1 MTTGT
6 LDGWQVLIT
15 GGGSGIGLGCAAR
28 FLADGATVTLMG
40 RTRERLEQ
48 AAATLDAPEGRVRL
62 AVGDVAVEDDVAK
75 AVAVASAVEG
85 GGERLDVAVASA
97 GTGTMAPVIA
107 QDAAEFDRVMKT
119 NLYGT
124 LYTFKHAGGVIA
136 GSGGGAM
143 CAISSI
149 AGARTHQCGSAYCA
163 SKAAIDSLV
172 QNAADELGRA
182 NVRVNSVLPGLVE
195 TDLSQGLQDDAAML
209 EDYLEWHA
217 GSPDRQA
224 GGHRPGRALPL
235 RPGGFLDHRRP
246 AQRRR
251 WPAPAPG
258 TEVGEPGS
266 PAVRRR
272 HHRRPDHPE
281 RLIRSTS
288 RTTAR

>member
-48 AAATLDAPEGRVRL
+48 AVATLDAPEGRVRL

-195 TDLSQGLQDDAAML
+195 TELSQGLQDDAAML
-209 EDYLEWHA
+209 EDYLECM
-217 GSPDRQA
+217 PV
-224 GGHRPGRALPL
+224 
-235 RPGGFLDHRRP
+235 RRTGKP
-246 AQRRR
+246 EDIAQ
-251 WPAPAPG
+251 
-258 TEVGEPGS
+258 
-266 PAVRRR
+266 AVRFLCGPEASWITGVLLNVDGGQHLRR
-272 HHRRPDHPE
+272 GPKWEDLGRRLFGDDIIE
-281 RLIRSTS
+281 GRITRS
-288 RTTAR
+288 A